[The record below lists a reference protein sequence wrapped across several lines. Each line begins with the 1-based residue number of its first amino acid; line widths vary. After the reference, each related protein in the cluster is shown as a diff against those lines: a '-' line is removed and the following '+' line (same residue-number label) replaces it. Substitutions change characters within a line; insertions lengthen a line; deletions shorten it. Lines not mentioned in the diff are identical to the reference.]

1 MLTEKYDNVAVHVI
15 YIVRLTENYD
25 SVAVSVD

>member
-15 YIVRLTENYD
+15 YIVRLIEKYD
-25 SVAVSVD
+25 SVAVSVN